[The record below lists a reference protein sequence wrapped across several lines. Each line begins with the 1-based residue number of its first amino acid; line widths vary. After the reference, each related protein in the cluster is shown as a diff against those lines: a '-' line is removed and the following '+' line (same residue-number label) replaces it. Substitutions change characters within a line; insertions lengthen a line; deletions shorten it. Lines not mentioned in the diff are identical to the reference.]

1 MQYTIQGDNLPV
13 VICRL
18 EQNEQM
24 ITERGAMAWMSP
36 NMTMETTTGGG
47 MGKAFGRMF
56 SGDSMFQN
64 IYTAKGSEGE
74 IAFASSFP
82 GEIRAFQVGAGTG
95 IYSSEEILP
104 GLRGRGFPVGA
115 FS

>member
-36 NMTMETTTGGG
+36 NMTMETTNGGG
-47 MGKAFGRMF
+47 MGKAFGRIF
-56 SGDSMFQN
+56 
-64 IYTAKGSEGE
+64 
-74 IAFASSFP
+74 
-82 GEIRAFQVGAGTG
+82 IRQKVRKARSPLQALSPAR
-95 IYSSEEILP
+95 Y
-104 GLRGRGFPVGA
+104 GRFR
-115 FS
+115 